1 VDPERVRAVA
11 PVLGGLA
18 VGVAALTFGAASWF
32 GVGAPEPVPPVAVD
46 SPAAPVEAPPAP
58 LTVHVSGWVERPGL
72 VVLAAGSRVAD
83 AVAAAGGARVGA
95 RLDAVNLAEPLV
107 DGIRVVVPGPDGVGP
122 QAADGDPPEWPS
134 GSGKV
139 AVNRAGSE
147 ELQRLPGVG
156 PVLAERIIGHREANG
171 PFRTVED
178 LLDVPGIGEGR
189 LAQIRD
195 LVVIP

>member
-1 VDPERVRAVA
+1 VYFAGYGLMRFMLELIRTDTTFRF
-11 PVLGGLA
+11 LGL
-18 VGVAALTFGAASWF
+18 SRN
-32 GVGAPEPVPPVAVD
+32 
-46 SPAAPVEAPPAP
+46 
-58 LTVHVSGWVERPGL
+58 GWV
-72 VVLAAGSRVAD
+72 A
-83 AVAAAGGARVGA
+83 
-95 RLDAVNLAEPLV
+95 LAEPLV

-122 QAADGDPPEWPS
+122 QAPDGDPSGSAS

-139 AVNRAGSE
+139 AVNRADSE

-156 PVLAERIIGHREANG
+156 PVLAERIIDHREANG

-195 LVVIP
+195 LVEIP